1 MVAARS
7 LGAERVHVGP
17 ARDQRPRRLDLR
29 PFRGARPS
37 PEGARLVARHLD
49 AADHV
54 ERMKWPDDGE
64 IDIYVR
70 AYIINR

>member
-1 MVAARS
+1 
-7 LGAERVHVGP
+7 
-17 ARDQRPRRLDLR
+17 
-29 PFRGARPS
+29 
-37 PEGARLVARHLD
+37 VARHLD